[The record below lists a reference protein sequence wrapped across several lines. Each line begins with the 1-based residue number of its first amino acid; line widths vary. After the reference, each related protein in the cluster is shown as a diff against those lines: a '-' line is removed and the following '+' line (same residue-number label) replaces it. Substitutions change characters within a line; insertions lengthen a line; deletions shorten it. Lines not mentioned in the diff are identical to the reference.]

1 MLRERETI
9 SEFCRDIVLYFFLLM
24 ESVICDLETLEAGLV
39 AEAFCHG
46 ITGGI

>member
-1 MLRERETI
+1 
-9 SEFCRDIVLYFFLLM
+9 M

-46 ITGGI
+46 ITGVFKSSAAILTVVTNTKEV